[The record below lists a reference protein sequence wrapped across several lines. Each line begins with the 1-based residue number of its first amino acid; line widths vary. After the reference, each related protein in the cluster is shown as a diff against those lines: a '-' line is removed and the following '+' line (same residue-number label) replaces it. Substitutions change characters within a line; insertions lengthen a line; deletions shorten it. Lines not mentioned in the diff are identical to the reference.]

1 MANMCRIDKLGR
13 LSYTRGQAFGRQP
26 NAGGIVRTRNLVAA
40 IALAGAAAAIGW
52 IAAPGNA
59 AAAAGTLTAQD
70 YAEIEQLYWRY
81 NHGGDFRDNELWL
94 SAFTDDAIFSV
105 AGRRTLSGME
115 ELTAM
120 RAERDAGQGDRG
132 RRHWTNGW
140 RIVAPADG
148 AEARV
153 YWLLVDVAG
162 GEPNAIMSGY
172 YDDTYVKTP
181 DGWRIKK
188 RTINF
193 DRTG

>member
-1 MANMCRIDKLGR
+1 MPI
-13 LSYTRGQAFGRQP
+13 
-26 NAGGIVRTRNLVAA
+26 RTLLAVVALVG
-40 IALAGAAAAIGW
+40 LRAAIGW
-52 IAAPGNA
+52 ISVPGNT

-81 NHGGDFRDNELWL
+81 NHGADFRNGELFL
-94 SAFTDDAIFSV
+94 SAFSDDAVFDLGTQKFV
-105 AGRRTLSGME
+105 GRE
-115 ELTAM
+115 EIAVL
-120 RAERDAGQGDRG
+120 RIERDNHDDPHDVG

-153 YWLLVDVAG
+153 YWMVVDVSTG
-162 GEPNAIMSGY
+162 TPITDMSGY